1 MQQHTSSSWAA
12 RYVEAKQEEEI
23 KHFCFRFCI
32 LAVSLLALLVA
43 CVWRPAAP
51 TTAPTRPVPPAPTAT
66 PTPAKAVPVQ
76 PVSGLPTGTDGYPWW
91 NDTVFYEIFVRSFY
105 DSNGDGIG
113 DFNGLTAKLDYLND
127 GDQQTTTDLGVTG
140 LWLMPI
146 HPSPSY
152 HGYDVTDYYDVNP
165 QYGTLDDFKRL
176 LAAAHKRG
184 IRIIIDFVLN
194 HTSREHP
201 WFVQAQD
208 RQSPYRNWYIW
219 SDIDPGFTGPWGE
232 KVWHYSSSGY
242 YYAVFWEGMPD
253 LNYKNPAVTA
263 QMQEVAR
270 FWLQDVG
277 VDGFRLDGAR
287 HLIEEGAVQADS
299 DLTQAWFKTF
309 RPFYKKINSQAMTVG
324 EVWTTTDVV
333 AKYVQGD
340 QFDLA
345 FDFDLA
351 NAFVSSAQ
359 NRSADDAR
367 LHLALATHL
376 FKPGQFATFLTNHD
390 QNRVMSV
397 LGDDVDQAK
406 AAATLLLT
414 APGVPFLYYG
424 EEIGLLGR
432 KPDEDIRRPMPWTGE
447 ANAGFTTGTPWR
459 APYIDYEKKN
469 VAAQT
474 NDPNSLLSHYRT
486 LIHLRNE
493 HAALRVGDYQEVDA
507 NNQTIF
513 ASLRVAKG
521 EVVLVVVNLGQDA
534 VRDVQLALDSGPLS
548 GQYTVVPILG
558 SGTFAGLTSNASG
571 GFDAYPL
578 PELPANGSL
587 ILQLQT
593 KP

>member
-1 MQQHTSSSWAA
+1 M
-12 RYVEAKQEEEI
+12 R
-23 KHFCFRFCI
+23 FRLGI
-32 LAVSLLALLVA
+32 LAVGVLVLSLLAA
-43 CVWRPAAP
+43 CDWRPAAP
-51 TTAPTRPVPPAPTAT
+51 TAMPTSAPPAPAAT
-66 PTPAKAVPVQ
+66 PTPARAVPVQ
-76 PVSGLPTGTDGYPWW
+76 PVSGLPAGTDGYPWW

-127 GDQQTTTDLGVTG
+127 GDPKTTTDLGVTG

-152 HGYDVTDYYDVNP
+152 HGYDVTDYYNVNP
-165 QYGTLDDFKRL
+165 QYGTRDDFQRL
-176 LAAAHKRG
+176 LAEAHKRG
-184 IRIIIDFVLN
+184 IRIIIDLVLN
-194 HTSREHP
+194 HTSSQHP
-201 WFVQAQD
+201 WFVQARD
-208 RQSPYRNWYIW
+208 RQSPYRGWYIW
-219 SDIDPGFTGPWGE
+219 SDIDPGFTGPWGQ
-232 KVWHYSSSGY
+232 KVWYPSSSGY

-253 LNYKNPAVTA
+253 LNYRNPAVTA
-263 QMQEVAR
+263 QMQDVAR

-309 RPFYKKINSQAMTVG
+309 RKFYKNFNPQAMTVG

-345 FDFDLA
+345 FNFDLA

-359 NRSADDAR
+359 KGAASDAQ

-376 FKPGQFATFLTNHD
+376 FQPGQFATFLTNHD

-397 LGDDVDQAK
+397 LGDDVGQAK

-424 EEIGLLGR
+424 EEIGQLGR
-432 KPDEDIRRPMPWTGE
+432 KPDEDIRRPLQWTGE
-447 ANAGFTTGTPWR
+447 ASAGFSTGTPWR
-459 APYIDYEKKN
+459 APFVDYEKKN

-474 NDPNSLLSHYRT
+474 NDASSLLAHYRT
-486 LIHLRNE
+486 LIRLRNE
-493 HAALRVGDYQEVDA
+493 HAALRVGDYHEVAA
-507 NNQTIF
+507 NNKAVF
-513 ASLRVAKG
+513 ASLRAAKS
-521 EVVLVVVNLGQDA
+521 EVVLVVANLSKDA
-534 VRDVQLALDSGPLS
+534 ARNVQLALDAGPLS
-548 GQYTVVPILG
+548 GQYAVLPILG
-558 SGTFAGLTSNASG
+558 SGTFASLTSNTAG
-571 GFDAYPL
+571 GFDAYTL

-587 ILQLQT
+587 ILQLQQG
-593 KP
+593 P

>member
-1 MQQHTSSSWAA
+1 M
-12 RYVEAKQEEEI
+12 R
-23 KHFCFRFCI
+23 FRLCV
-32 LAVSLLALLVA
+32 LSVSLLSLLVA
-43 CVWRPAAP
+43 CDWRP
-51 TTAPTRPVPPAPTAT
+51 TAPTAVPTSMPPAPTAT

-76 PVSGLPTGTDGYPWW
+76 PVSGLPAGTDGYPWW

-127 GDQQTTTDLGVTG
+127 GDPKTSTDLGVTG

-152 HGYDVTDYYDVNP
+152 HGYDVTDYYNVNP

-176 LAAAHKRG
+176 LAEAHQRG
-184 IRIIIDFVLN
+184 IRIIIDMVLN
-194 HTSREHP
+194 HTSSEHP
-201 WFVQAQD
+201 WFMRAQD
-208 RQSPYRNWYIW
+208 RQSPYRDWYIW
-219 SDIDPGFTGPWGE
+219 LDIDPGFTGPWGE

-242 YYAVFWEGMPD
+242 YYGVFWEGMPD
-253 LNYKNPAVTA
+253 LNYRNPAVTA
-263 QMQEVAR
+263 QMEDVAR

-287 HLIEEGAVQADS
+287 HLIEAGTVQADT
-299 DLTQAWFKTF
+299 DLTHAWYRNF
-309 RPFYKKINSQAMTVG
+309 RQFYKNFSPQAMTVG

-351 NAFVSSAQ
+351 NSFVNSAK
-359 NRSADDAR
+359 NRSASDAR
-367 LHLALATHL
+367 LRLAIATKL
-376 FKPGQFATFLTNHD
+376 FQPGQFATFLTNHD

-397 LGDDVDQAK
+397 LGDDVGKAK

-414 APGVPFLYYG
+414 APGVPFVYYG
-424 EEIGLLGR
+424 EEIGLLGK
-432 KPDEDIRRPMPWTGE
+432 KPDEDIRRPMQWTGE

-459 APYIDYEKKN
+459 APYVDYERKN

-474 NDPNSLLSHYRT
+474 NEANSLLAHYRT
-486 LIHLRNE
+486 LIRLRNE
-493 HAALRVGDYQEVDA
+493 HVALRVGDYYAVDA
-507 NNQTIF
+507 NNKAVL
-513 ASLRVAKG
+513 ASLRAAKG
-521 EVVLVVVNLGQDA
+521 EVVLVVVNLDRDPL
-534 VRDVQLALDSGPLS
+534 RDVQLSLGSGPLS
-548 GQYTVVPILG
+548 GQYAVLPVLG
-558 SGTFAGLTSNASG
+558 SGTFASLTSNAAG
-571 GFDAYPL
+571 GFDAYQLL

-587 ILQLQT
+587 ILQLQR